1 MTIMQTIEVLV
12 VAGITILILELIAN
26 TIFNVLFMK
35 KFKKKNMVIL
45 YDENSNK
52 IFLYNEKT
60 GEKTQIN

>member
-1 MTIMQTIEVLV
+1 MQTIEVLV

-45 YDENSNK
+45 YDEHFN
-52 IFLYNEKT
+52 IRYIYNEKT
-60 GEKTQIN
+60 REKTQIN